1 MSAISYSPLQHR
13 ESSVEFSPL
22 REKPEP
28 VEFDLERADSS
39 LLDPTRYLKG
49 PILTAVALLAA
60 GITGLFVLTNS
71 LAVIA
76 QVQALSMPWQWGGW
90 ALLFLG
96 LAAIAYATLRLGGVY
111 LRLRATP
118 RLSADALSQLAQ
130 RAALRDADADQL
142 DAARGKL
149 RKLLAEHKV
158 DTDKGRKELL
168 GLGMPAE
175 QLGELVRARKHL
187 LDTFDTASPEIWV
200 REYRTRYV
208 GSLDKTATKL
218 IRRRSLL
225 CGAKTAALPNGGL
238 DTAVVLTHSYLLV
251 ADLCRLYRVRTGR
264 RGTMAIM
271 WRVLIG
277 VFIAGQLEDVADA
290 AGDQLGELASGA
302 STGILARAGGA
313 VAGRVVGKA
322 AEGLVNAAF
331 LYRLGRATTRR
342 LRPVA

>member
-1 MSAISYSPLQHR
+1 MPGEEEGLDHDA
-13 ESSVEFSPL
+13 
-22 REKPEP
+22 
-28 VEFDLERADSS
+28 FDLERREDSV
-39 LLDPTRYLKG
+39 LDPTRYLRG
-49 PILTAVALLAA
+49 PLLTSLTLLAV
-60 GITGLFVLTNS
+60 GITGLFVMS
-71 LAVIA
+71 
-76 QVQALSMPWQWGGW
+76 QAISVVSQIQNLPAGLQWGGW
-90 ALLFLG
+90 LLLG
-96 LAAIAYATLRLGGVY
+96 LGLTAIGYAAIRLGGVF
-111 LRLRATP
+111 LRLRASP

-130 RAALRDADADQL
+130 RAALRDADSDQL
-142 DAARGKL
+142 DAARTKL
-149 RKLLAEHKV
+149 RKLLADHKV

-175 QLGELVRARKHL
+175 QLEELARARKHL
-187 LDTFDTASPEIWV
+187 LATYDTASPEIWV
-200 REYRTRYV
+200 RQYRTMYV

-225 CGAKTAALPNGGL
+225 CGAKTAALPNGGI

-264 RGTMAIM
+264 RGTVAIM

-290 AGDQLGELASGA
+290 AGDHLGELAGGA
-302 STGILARAGGA
+302 SSGILARAGGA

-322 AEGLVNAAF
+322 AEGFVNAAF